1 MAIGSLIEL
10 GGNLCNPAASKPSDY
25 TVGGPSVG
33 AAGSTPAGANKLIT
47 QTYNQESPRSTQ
59 DSGDQT
65 PSVWGKAD
73 FPVGVSGGE
82 SYLKS
87 AAVSIPQSV
96 DFNSGQISPNVKIK
110 SDV

>member
-25 TVGGPSVG
+25 TVGGPSIG
-33 AAGSTPAGANKLIT
+33 APGSTPAGMNKLIS
-47 QTYNQESPRSTQ
+47 QTTNQEGPRNTQ
-59 DSGDQT
+59 DSGDGT

-82 SYLKS
+82 SYMKS
-87 AAVSIPQSV
+87 TAVTIPSGV
-96 DFNSGQISPNVKIK
+96 DFNSGQMSVNAAKQTY
-110 SDV
+110 